1 MDDEAS
7 PAETVAPARGQVCDE
22 ATNRCVEE
30 QNDVSCDDDCGEG
43 ERCIDDM
50 CEVDG
55 RCRSD
60 RDCGENAE
68 CVENW
73 CVSVE
78 EPEPEPRSVEKTA
91 TVRKGWSVDEYF
103 RCIDDRT
110 VGVND
115 SDCSNEF
122 ACIEGMC
129 RPDGPQPCGEGFEP
143 CQFDWMVCDP
153 QLGVC
158 LPPSCANGQRCPEG
172 LMCEEELWCVR
183 RSPSAAGR
191 RVTARTGRCASGRCV
206 DGGGGRL
213 PGGVRTTA
221 TVRKIRSVVTVDVLT
236 RPSVRVSQRRRL
248 RRWVAVP

>member
-1 MDDEAS
+1 MDDEGVTCGNDGAC
-7 PAETVAPARGQVCDE
+7 PRGQVCDE

-30 QNDVSCDDDCGEG
+30 QNDLCRADDDCGAG

-50 CEVDG
+50 CREVDG

-78 EPEPEPRSVEKTA
+78 EPEPEPEICREDGDCPDGMVCH
-91 TVRKGWSVDEYF
+91 DEYF
-103 RCIDDRT
+103 RCIDDPDR
-110 VGVND
+110 GCRRD

-172 LMCEEELWCVR
+172 LMCEEERGVSR
-183 RSPSAAGR
+183 RSLS
-191 RVTARTGRCASGRCV
+191 
-206 DGGGGRL
+206 
-213 PGGVRTTA
+213 GVRTTV
-221 TVRKIRSVVTVDVLT
+221 TVRKIRLS
-236 RPSVRVSQRRRL
+236 
-248 RRWVAVP
+248 